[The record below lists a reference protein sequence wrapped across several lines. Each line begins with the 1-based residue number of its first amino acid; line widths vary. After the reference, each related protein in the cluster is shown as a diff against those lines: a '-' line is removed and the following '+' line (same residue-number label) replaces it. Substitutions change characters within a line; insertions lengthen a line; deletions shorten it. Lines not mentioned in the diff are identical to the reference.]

1 MTQKARAGELALCF
15 FDESGFSPNPPIQSG
30 WSLRGQTWQCCPVSH
45 HYRVNVLGCLQKG
58 VRLIWE
64 TVTHTVD
71 RNDVIAFFDR
81 LADQVAQET
90 VVVLDNAPIHRG
102 ELMRN
107 KQVEWEKKGLHLLYL
122 PPYSPEF
129 NAIEILWKQAKYFWR
144 RFLALS
150 ENELQQEVESLMQGF
165 GTEYTINFQ

>member
-1 MTQKARAGELALCF
+1 MCDL
-15 FDESGFSPNPPIQSG
+15 
-30 WSLRGQTWQCCPVSH
+30 PVAK
-45 HYRVNVLGCLQKG
+45 QKG